1 MKQIEL
7 KIVNPAIA
15 DFLPAYGTEGAA
27 AVDLRV
33 CLEPEWLEISE
44 SHWLEPG
51 DVFMFRTGIALS
63 IGDPGLAAM
72 ILPRSGIG
80 SNKGIILGNGTGL
93 IDSDYQG
100 ELKMAVWNRSHLPF
114 EVKHLDR
121 IAQMVFVP
129 VVQVGF
135 NIVQEFS
142 DKTGRAEGG
151 FGSTG
156 VK

>member
-15 DFLPAYGTEGAA
+15 EFLPEYGTEGAA

-33 CLEPEWLEISE
+33 CFEPEWLEISE

-51 DVFMFRTGIALS
+51 DVFMFRTGIAIS

-72 ILPRSGIG
+72 ILPRSGLG

-129 VVQVGF
+129 VVQAKF
-135 NIVQEFS
+135 NVVQEFGQS
-142 DKTGRAEGG
+142 SVRGSNG

-156 VK
+156 VS